1 MYKRYTHEGGVATPL
16 IVHWPDGFKARGDL
30 RHAPS
35 HIIDVAPT
43 CLSVAGL
50 SGKGMA
56 GKSLLPVF
64 AKDSEKE
71 RTLYWEHEGNRAVR
85 KGAYKLVAMHD
96 TPWELYDM
104 SKDRSEL
111 EDLSSSMPKK
121 TAELRVAWES
131 WAKRVGALPWDEV
144 NVKKKKKK

>member
-16 IVHWPDGFKARGDL
+16 IVHWPRGMKAKGAL

-35 HIIDVAPT
+35 HLIDIAPT
-43 CLSVAGL
+43 CLAAAGL
-50 SGKGMA
+50 EGEGME
-56 GKSLLPVF
+56 GESLLPVF
-64 AKDSEKE
+64 AQDQKRA
-71 RTLYWEHEGNRAVR
+71 RTLFWEHEGNRAVR
-85 KGAYKLVAMHD
+85 KGDYKLVAMHN

-111 EDLSSSMPKK
+111 EDLSSSMSKK
-121 TAELRVAWES
+121 TEELRAAWES